1 MACHRRCA
9 HRSCSSGGD
18 EEESRDEEDGVA
30 ALRAVLEEKRVL
42 PWAYLVRKLRRVR
55 ARRRYWGLLGQ
66 RLQEYA
72 ASLRDRL
79 RLAWPKAELA
89 PEMSGL
95 AWPTRVM

>member
-30 ALRAVLEEKRVL
+30 ALHAVLEETRVL
-42 PWAYLVRKLRRVR
+42 PWDYLVRKLRRIR
-55 ARRRYWGLLGQ
+55 ARQRYWGLLGLL
-66 RLQEYA
+66 LQQYP

-79 RLAWPKAELA
+79 RLVWPKVEL
-89 PEMSGL
+89 PH
-95 AWPTRVM
+95 